1 MADGDL
7 TREQVERAL
16 PTKLKSSATQ
26 SLTDKINNSVSDP
39 LIAEQI
45 RDNFVTYTS
54 ILQDGKYKTEDYLNA
69 VAYVSYK
76 LMGHTN
82 KDSYVKTFPKRYR
95 DHVANGASEKDIS
108 AYISIFNKGKLVNL
122 ILEQSIIPTWILNQ
136 DAVQKAINVQVE
148 LMHTSNSDKVR
159 CEAANSILN
168 HLKRPEKKQVE
179 LSVGIADNSGMD
191 ELNETLKQLAL
202 QQQSMIESG
211 ISTQEIAHQ
220 KIIQKQDVLD
230 AEVISDE

>member
-1 MADGDL
+1 ML
-7 TREQVERAL
+7 TLQEVKQAL
-16 PTKLKSSATQ
+16 PPHLRTTVTQ
-26 SLTDKINNSVSDP
+26 ELTDKVNSISVDP
-39 LIAEQI
+39 EAADNI
-45 RDNFVTYTS
+45 RQNFVSYS
-54 ILQDGKYKTEDYLNA
+54 MVLKEGKFKLEDYLNA

-230 AEVISDE
+230 AEVISDEQY